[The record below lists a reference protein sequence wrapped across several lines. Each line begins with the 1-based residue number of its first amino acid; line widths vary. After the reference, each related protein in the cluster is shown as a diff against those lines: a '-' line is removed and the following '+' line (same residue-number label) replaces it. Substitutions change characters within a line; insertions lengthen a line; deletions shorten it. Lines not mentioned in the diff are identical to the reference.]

1 MERKSSSGAKQKSS
15 KILVRNVPFE
25 ATQKE
30 LRELFG
36 WVYFGCAMC
45 KKYIKP
51 WIALEYVIITFY
63 FIQTNSEHLEN
74 WRQFV
79 CLKSYQELGLTGD
92 LHLLIFSP
100 SKMPRYLFILVVKKR
115 NQTLSFLYAGV
126 LNYAIKMFSP
136 QRAFKSLCTSTHLYG
151 RRLVLEW
158 AEDNE
163 SIEELRK
170 KTSDYFHE
178 RILLSYFSVF

>member
-1 MERKSSSGAKQKSS
+1 M
-15 KILVRNVPFE
+15 
-25 ATQKE
+25 
-30 LRELFG
+30 
-36 WVYFGCAMC
+36 
-45 KKYIKP
+45 
-51 WIALEYVIITFY
+51 
-63 FIQTNSEHLEN
+63 
-74 WRQFV
+74 
-79 CLKSYQELGLTGD
+79 
-92 LHLLIFSP
+92 IFSP

-170 KTSDYFHE
+170 KTSDYFPE